1 MRKQYYF
8 RESPQGL
15 LAWDV
20 DRVVKLAR
28 AFPRKLV
35 LLSGVCES
43 DEAWLRPHADAV
55 AMADHLKLIDEA
67 DLAYPIILAADGA
80 VMDGRHRV
88 AKAKRQGRADIEAIQ
103 FAEDPTPDFVGL
115 GPDDLPY

>member
-20 DRVVKLAR
+20 DHLVELSRSL
-28 AFPRKLV
+28 PRRTV
-35 LLSGVCES
+35 RLSMISES
-43 DEAWLRPHADAV
+43 DGAWLHGEDRD
-55 AMADHLKLIDEA
+55 AMAEHFRLIEEA
-67 DLAYPIILAADGA
+67 DLTYPIILAADGA

-88 AKAKRQGRADIEAIQ
+88 AKAKAIGHSDIDAVQ
-103 FAEDPTPDFVGL
+103 FAEDPPPDFIGV
-115 GPDDLPY
+115 GPDELPY